1 MVVRVRGPAVSWSQG
16 GQETTR
22 PDSKP
27 GGETEFPFSASLF
40 CSGPGPVGGG
50 PPALGRAV
58 CVLSQ
63 QIRVLLLS
71 RNTLTDTLTNVE
83 SGHSGSQS
91 CTARGNDS
99 PLPSYR
105 LQSPGETRTIRK

>member
-1 MVVRVRGPAVSWSQG
+1 MSWSQG

-40 CSGPGPVGGG
+40 CGGG

-91 CTARGNDS
+91 RTARGNDS